1 MKPLPSKPVTNPLI
15 IFTNKGWRKRRPSF
29 LFFFTVFALLLNSCD
44 KVGNQRIIEYNGPVR
59 EGDSIEMLYAEED
72 KLKVKMI
79 AGKVRQFDNGD
90 REFPEG
96 LFLEFYDSLQVTST
110 MTANN
115 AYYYKSTNKWRA
127 QGKVTVK
134 SEVKDEQLNTEEL
147 FWFPTTK
154 KIYTEKFVTI
164 RTGTEVIYG
173 TGLDADQ
180 DLTNY
185 RIRRVE
191 GEFEVD
197 ENGTQNPD

>member
-1 MKPLPSKPVTNPLI
+1 M
-15 IFTNKGWRKRRPSF
+15 IFLKKGWRKRRPSF
-29 LFFFTVFALLLNSCD
+29 LFLIQALLLLLSSCD
-44 KVGNQRIIEYNGPVR
+44 KVENQRIIEYNGPVR

-96 LFLEFYDSLQVTST
+96 LFLEFYDSLQITST
-110 MTANN
+110 MSANN

-127 QGKVTVK
+127 QGKVSVK
-134 SEVKDEQLNTEEL
+134 SQVKDEQLNTEEL
-147 FWFPTTK
+147 FWFPATK

-197 ENGTQNPD
+197 ENGNRNPD

>member
-1 MKPLPSKPVTNPLI
+1 MKPLHSKPVTKI
-15 IFTNKGWRKRRPSF
+15 KAKFFREGWPKRRPSF
-29 LFFFTVFALLLNSCD
+29 LFFIHAAFIFLSSCD
-44 KVGNQRIIEYNGPVR
+44 EAGRQRVIEYSGPIK
-59 EGDSIEMLYAEED
+59 EGDSVEMLYAEED
-72 KLKVKMI
+72 KLRVKMI

-96 LFLEFYDSLQVTST
+96 LFIEFFDSLRITSV
-110 MTANN
+110 MEANN

-134 SEVKDEQLNTEEL
+134 SMVRDEQLNTEEL

-180 DLTNY
+180 NLTNY

-197 ENGTQNPD
+197 ENGNPNQE

>member
-1 MKPLPSKPVTNPLI
+1 LVRPLHFAPVINFDSIISK
-15 IFTNKGWRKRRPSF
+15 KGWPQRWPSF
-29 LFFFTVFALLLNSCD
+29 LFLIFSISFFQFSCD
-44 KVGNQRIIEYNGPVR
+44 GIGHQRIIEYNGPVQ

-72 KLKVKMI
+72 HLRIKMI

-96 LFLEFYDSLQVTST
+96 LFVQFYDSVQITST
-110 MTANN
+110 LRANN

-127 QGKVTVK
+127 QGKVQVK
-134 SEVKDEQLNTEEL
+134 SLVKNEQLNTEEL
-147 FWFPTTK
+147 FWYPATK
-154 KIYTEKFVTI
+154 KVHTEKFVTI

-185 RIRRVE
+185 QIRRVE

-197 ENGTQNPD
+197 ENSSENP

>member
-1 MKPLPSKPVTNPLI
+1 MTNSIKL
-15 IFTNKGWRKRRPSF
+15 FLKKGWRKRRPSF
-29 LFFFTVFALLLNSCD
+29 LFYIPMLLLTLSSCD
-44 KVGNQRIIEYNGPVR
+44 KVGHQRIIEYNGPVR

-96 LFLEFYDSLQVTST
+96 LFLEFYDSLQITST
-110 MTANN
+110 MSANN

-127 QGKVTVK
+127 QGKVSVK
-134 SEVKDEQLNTEEL
+134 SQVKNEQLNTEEL
-147 FWFPTTK
+147 FWFPATK

-197 ENGTQNPD
+197 ENGNRNPD

>member
-1 MKPLPSKPVTNPLI
+1 M
-15 IFTNKGWRKRRPSF
+15 
-29 LFFFTVFALLLNSCD
+29 LLLTLSSCD
-44 KVGNQRIIEYNGPVR
+44 KVGHQRIIEYNGPVR

-96 LFLEFYDSLQVTST
+96 LFLEFYDSLQITST
-110 MTANN
+110 MSANN

-127 QGKVTVK
+127 QGKVSVK
-134 SEVKDEQLNTEEL
+134 SQVKNEQLNTEEL
-147 FWFPTTK
+147 FWFPATK

-197 ENGTQNPD
+197 ENGNRNPD

>member
-1 MKPLPSKPVTNPLI
+1 M
-15 IFTNKGWRKRRPSF
+15 IFLKKGWRKRRPSF
-29 LFFFTVFALLLNSCD
+29 LFLIQALLLLLSSCD

-96 LFLEFYDSLQVTST
+96 LFLEFYDSLQITST
-110 MTANN
+110 MSANN

-127 QGKVTVK
+127 QGKVSVK
-134 SEVKDEQLNTEEL
+134 SQVKDEQLNTEEL
-147 FWFPTTK
+147 FWFPATK

-197 ENGTQNPD
+197 ENGNRNPD

>member
-1 MKPLPSKPVTNPLI
+1 MTNLKE
-15 IFTNKGWRKRRPSF
+15 IFFREGWPKRRPSF
-29 LFFFTVFALLLNSCD
+29 LICIQALLLWLSSCD
-44 KVGNQRIIEYNGPVR
+44 EAGRQRVIEYNGPIR

-72 KLKVKMI
+72 KLRVKMI

-96 LFLEFYDSLQVTST
+96 LFIEFFDSLRVTSV
-110 MTANN
+110 MEANN

-134 SEVKDEQLNTEEL
+134 SMVRDEQLNTEEL
-147 FWFPTTK
+147 FWFPATK

-191 GEFEVD
+191 GEFVVD
-197 ENGTQNPD
+197 ENGTRNQN

>member
-1 MKPLPSKPVTNPLI
+1 M
-15 IFTNKGWRKRRPSF
+15 
-29 LFFFTVFALLLNSCD
+29 LLLTLSSCD
-44 KVGNQRIIEYNGPVR
+44 KAEHQRIIEYNGPVR

-96 LFLEFYDSLQVTST
+96 LFLEFYDSLQITST
-110 MTANN
+110 MSANN

-127 QGKVTVK
+127 QGKVSVK
-134 SEVKDEQLNTEEL
+134 SQVKNEQLNTEEL
-147 FWFPTTK
+147 FWFPATK

-197 ENGTQNPD
+197 ENGNRNPD